1 MDQLHATTIL
11 LVGRNA
17 QVCLISDGQVTNSAS
32 NTVLKSGASKVKRAA
47 KGKVLVGFAGG
58 GADALT
64 LFSRF
69 EDKLEQYATFER
81 AVVELAMDWRQ
92 DRALRQLEAQMIVTN
107 GTKSFLVMGN
117 GDLLEPDRGDTSGLA
132 QGDETTAIGSGG
144 NFAMA
149 AARALLRHTKLS
161 AEEVA
166 RAAMT
171 VAAELCI
178 YTNAEFTVAVL
189 PNAPT
194 TSNPA
199 AKESSP

>member
-11 LVGRNA
+11 LVRRNG

-47 KGKVLVGFAGG
+47 KGTVLVGFAGG

-107 GTKSFLVMGN
+107 GERSFLVMGN
-117 GDLLEPDRGDTSGLA
+117 GDLLEPDNSDTSGLA
-132 QGDETTAIGSGG
+132 SGDETISIGSGG

-149 AARALLRHTKLS
+149 ASRALLRHTELS
-161 AEEVA
+161 AEQVA

-178 YTNAEFTVAVL
+178 YTNAEFTVACL
-189 PNAPT
+189 P
-194 TSNPA
+194 PA
-199 AKESSP
+199 ASSTSATKESTS